1 MSNRYTYNQILK
13 TKDTKKQYLES
24 TIYPKIKPND
34 NDIYIISTQSDR
46 LDLLSS
52 KYYGDP
58 TYWWV
63 ISVANNLNDASLSIE
78 PGRQLRIPSD
88 INSVL
93 NEFERINR
101 QVI

>member
-1 MSNRYTYNQILK
+1 
-13 TKDTKKQYLES
+13 
-24 TIYPKIKPND
+24 
-34 NDIYIISTQSDR
+34 
-46 LDLLSS
+46 LDLLAS
-52 KYYGDP
+52 KYYGNP
-58 TYWWV
+58 SYWWI

-101 QVI
+101 

>member
-1 MSNRYTYNQILK
+1 MRYTYNRILK
-13 TKDTKKQYLES
+13 EKATQKQYFES
-24 TIYPKIKPND
+24 TIYTKVKPTN

-46 LDLLSS
+46 LDLLAS
-52 KYYGDP
+52 KYYGNAS
-58 TYWWV
+58 YWWV

-88 INSVL
+88 ISSVL

-101 QVI
+101 